1 MDGDDSSRV
10 GWVAVPGADL
20 VLTPDFVAWFVG
32 LHDRFAERVIDLRAQ
47 RGATLDAALSHA
59 AAPGPLPPSQ
69 ATTEPWSIG
78 ELPAA
83 LWQRGVEIS
92 GPAAATPMLIN
103 ALNPGL
109 NGQRAVGDLDDDEDS
124 GGHCLADTVQ
134 AARNRVA
141 ALEGTLAHDD
151 RARGRA
157 YRLEPGPLP
166 FFMHRERGWHLDE
179 PDLRI
184 DGRPV
189 SATLLGT
196 ALTLFHAGRSHTAR
210 GEPIQ
215 FYLPKCES
223 VDEVRLYRDLFDHAR
238 ASVQHLRNADILGIV
253 LIESLPAVWQME
265 EMLHALGPYSAGLN
279 AARWDLQASLL
290 EFSMTDAGAVWPDRF
305 AIDVKTTPFLADI
318 FRRLVAVCR
327 RHGAV
332 PIGGMATALPHR
344 DPAVNEA
351 AAAAIRSDK
360 EWEAKEGF
368 VRGWV
373 AHIHH
378 MQAAAE
384 PFQAIATDPR
394 TVERAGDRLPPV
406 RIETPAGVVTE
417 EGTRRNVRT
426 LIEYVE
432 GWLQGR
438 GAKGIDSLE
447 TRPGARPALMEDL
460 ATARISVAQTAQ
472 RVRHGARCSDTD
484 RRHDVAL
491 VRTIAK
497 TELHDILGRR
507 ATETH
512 DRYEAAATIALQWLH
527 RYLELDFASLGS
539 FTRTELLADAD
550 RADAL

>member
-1 MDGDDSSRV
+1 VRWID
-10 GWVAVPGADL
+10 VPGSDL
-20 VLTPDFVAWFVG
+20 VFTTDFVAWFVG
-32 LHDRFAERVIDLRAQ
+32 LHDRYAARVTEVRAQ
-47 RGATLDAALSHA
+47 RGAALEAALSNA
-59 AAPGPLPPSQ
+59 ARPGPLPPSR
-69 ATTEPWSIG
+69 ATQEPWSAG

-83 LWQRGVEIS
+83 LWRRGIEIS

-109 NGQRAVGDLDDDEDS
+109 DGQRAVGDLDDDEDS
-124 GGHCLADTVQ
+124 AGHCLADTVQ
-134 AARNRVA
+134 AACNRVA
-141 ALEGTLAHDD
+141 ALEGTLEYEDP
-151 RARGRA
+151 ARRRT
-157 YRLEPGPLP
+157 YRLEAGRLP

-184 DGRPV
+184 DCRPV

-196 ALTLFHAGRSHTAR
+196 ALTLFHAGRSHAAR
-210 GEPIQ
+210 SEPIQ

-223 VDEVRLYRDLFDHAR
+223 VEEVRLYRDLFDHAR
-238 ASVQHLRNADILGIV
+238 ASVQHLRNAEIFGIV

-265 EMLHALGPYSAGLN
+265 EMLHALGPYAAGLN
-279 AARWDLQASLL
+279 AARWDLKASLL
-290 EFSMTDAGAVWPDRF
+290 EFSMTDAAAIWPDRF
-305 AIDVKTTPFLADI
+305 AVDIKTTPFLAEI

-344 DPAVNEA
+344 NPVVNEA
-351 AAAAIRSDK
+351 AAAAIRADK
-360 EWEAKEGF
+360 EWEANEGF

-384 PFQAIATDPR
+384 PFRAIATDPR
-394 TVERAGDRLPPV
+394 AGAGGGNRLPPV
-406 RIETPAGVVTE
+406 RVETPSGVVTE

-472 RVRHGARCSDTD
+472 RVRHGAPCSDTD

-491 VRTIAK
+491 VRTITKA
-497 TELHDILGRR
+497 ELHDILGRR
-507 ATETH
+507 PAETH
-512 DRYEAAATIALQWLH
+512 DRYEAAATISLRWLH
-527 RYLELDFASLGS
+527 RYLELDFASLGA
-539 FTRTELLADAD
+539 FTRNELLADAD
-550 RADAL
+550 RAEAL